1 MARTGFACACLPYWS
16 YAFKSSAWVSS
27 CSSAGSS
34 ISSTWPSPLEMQTR
48 RWGFPL
54 ATVYSAV
61 LGVLV
66 AAGGWYRASVVRPVT
81 VGVRARVAESLV
93 GGDTA
98 TASNSAQH
106 LTVLGRTWTRSRRTG
121 WAGQSRWGLAPRGS
135 RGRCRRHR
143 CRCGRRPQRL
153 RCRRPGPRCTPCGQG
168 SQR

>member
-1 MARTGFACACLPYWS
+1 MGLVMLLSGFLNLINMAISTGNADEAL
-16 YAFKSSAWVSS
+16 
-27 CSSAGSS
+27 
-34 ISSTWPSPLEMQTR
+34 
-48 RWGFPL
+48 GFPL

-121 WAGQSRWGLAPRGS
+121 WAASSTSSR
-135 RGRCRRHR
+135 
-143 CRCGRRPQRL
+143 
-153 RCRRPGPRCTPCGQG
+153 
-168 SQR
+168 